1 MADPNLQIREGGGHP
16 DPEIGGVSKKI
27 FRPIR
32 PQFGLKIRGGGL
44 PWIHHCKVNTWY
56 QNLLASERGYTCVS
70 SLRLEGRGTSLWKC
84 QGVLIVPFRDD
95 PFKPHYYSEKTSGIQ
110 ELIATWEVGFT
121 KIPAGMQVSEKPIY
135 IRLPS
140 LTCRIINICEP
151 FLKFINSIKR
161 KNTRAYKWEQ
171 RIQLKVDI
179 KGKVSDELCP
189 FCDSLSLA
197 VCTLSQYKR
206 WTRDLKS

>member
-1 MADPNLQIREGGGHP
+1 MTDPDLQIREGGSHP
-16 DPEIGGVSKKI
+16 EPEIGGVSKNC
-27 FRPIR
+27 FRPFR
-32 PQFGLKIRGGGL
+32 PQFGLKIRGGAL
-44 PWIHHCKVNTWY
+44 PWIPLCKVNTWY
-56 QNLLASERGYTCVS
+56 QNLLASERGCTCIC
-70 SLRLEGRGTSLWKC
+70 SLRLEERGTSLWKW
-84 QGVLIVPFRDD
+84 QGVLVVPSRDE
-95 PFKPHYYSEKTSGIQ
+95 PFKPHYYSEKTNGIP
-110 ELIATWEVGFT
+110 ELKASRETGFT

-140 LTCRIINICEP
+140 LTCRIINICES

-189 FCDSLSLA
+189 FCK
-197 VCTLSQYKR
+197 T
-206 WTRDLKS
+206 WDLQCVFPI